1 MVMGNTPIVILKE
14 GTKRDKGKDAQFN
27 NIAAART
34 ISDAVRSSLGPR
46 GMDKML
52 VDSMGDVVIT
62 NDGVTILKEI
72 DVQHPAAKMLVEVAK
87 TQDQEVGDGTTT
99 SVILAGELLKKA
111 VDMVD
116 ANVHPT
122 IIASGYRLANAEAQ
136 KILIDIS
143 KKVSYDDDKLLKQIA
158 EVSMNSKQVNASKDF
173 FSDLVVDAVKTI
185 AEKTKDGYTV
195 DLNNIQTVKKTGSSM
210 DETELVKGLI
220 IDKEPVHSAMP
231 KSIKNP
237 KIALIDAAFEVK
249 KTEIDAKIQITD
261 PSKLN
266 DFLLEEE
273 NMLRRMVE
281 KVKEVGAN
289 VVFCQKGIDDLAQ
302 HFLAKEGIYAA
313 RRVKKSDME
322 KLAAS
327 TGANI
332 INKISELDKSDLG
345 AAGLVE
351 VKKVG
356 DNDMTYVSDLKD
368 AKSVTILIRGG
379 TKHVVDEIERSLIDA
394 WSVVKVAIEDG
405 MMVTGG
411 GSTAVE
417 IAMQLR
423 SYAQSVG
430 GREQIAIDAFAS
442 AMESIPTT
450 LAENAGLDPIDIL
463 IEMRKQHKAGNKY
476 AGLNPFSGKVED
488 MFALNVIEPYRI
500 GKQAIN
506 SATDAAVMILRID
519 DVIASRS
526 MPAPAGPP
534 GAAGSMP
541 KMEDD

>member
-1 MVMGNTPIVILKE
+1 MGMGNTPIVILKE

-345 AAGLVE
+345 SAGLVE